1 MRLLITDDESPARER
16 LRRLLGELTDYSVVG
31 EAADGRQALE
41 QTESLSPDIVL
52 LDIRMPVMDGL
63 EAARHMNLLNE
74 PPAVIFTTAYG
85 DHALE
90 AFETHAVD
98 YLLKPVRLERLR
110 NALEAA
116 ARPNRAQALSRSQGL
131 KQASGKEARRHIC
144 ARVRGNLQLIPIDD
158 VFFFHAEHKYVSVR
172 HGEGEVLI
180 EEPLKDLED
189 EFGQRFLRIHRNALV
204 ALEKVSGLGK
214 SHDGRIQIVFKDID
228 ERLEISR
235 RHLAAVR
242 KVIREL

>member
-1 MRLLITDDESPARER
+1 MRLLITDDETPARDR
-16 LRRLLGELTDYSVVG
+16 LRRLLGELADYDVVG

-41 QTESLSPDIVL
+41 KTEALAPDIVL

-63 EAARHMNLLNE
+63 EAARHMHLLNE

-110 NALEAA
+110 HALEAA
-116 ARPNRAQALSRSQGL
+116 ARPNRAQTLTRADGL
-131 KQASGKEARRHIC
+131 KEASGKEARRHIC

-172 HGEGEVLI
+172 HGDGEVLV

-189 EFGQRFLRIHRNALV
+189 EFGSRFLRIHRNALV

-214 SHDGRIQIVFKDID
+214 SQDGRVQVVFKDID
-228 ERLEISR
+228 DRLEISR